1 MWDGADDPGALS
13 RRQTSPNIS
22 ALVSIEQFGDRSN
35 ESLMVDTGERPFACA
50 FPGCGK
56 RFPRP
61 DQLKRHMGV
70 HDNGTVKGKRGSRA
84 KVAVVG

>member
-1 MWDGADDPGALS
+1 MPCSLTEGQDADIA
-13 RRQTSPNIS
+13 
-22 ALVSIEQFGDRSN
+22 
-35 ESLMVDTGERPFACA
+35 DTGERPFACA

-70 HDNGTVKGKRGSRA
+70 HDNGTVKGRRGSKA
-84 KVAVVG
+84 KVEAEGEAS